1 MCMSRVSVGS
11 VTGRN
16 KDKQLV
22 NSGAYEWAVT
32 ETLQTL

>member
-1 MCMSRVSVGS
+1 MSRVYAGN

-22 NSGAYEWAVT
+22 NSGAYEWAVA
-32 ETLQTL
+32 EA